1 VDSGSVRLTTKR
13 RVEFVET
20 DAAGIVHFSAFFVYM
35 EQAEHQLLRHL
46 GLGVFL
52 RDEHGD
58 ISWPRVSASCDFR
71 GPARFEDE
79 ISIEVAVERVGE
91 KSVTYS
97 HRLTCDGRDIANG
110 RMTAVCCRVHH
121 GGPPEPIPIPPQIA
135 AILRGGENAARTGN
149 VPGSGAAEPLM

>member
-1 VDSGSVRLTTKR
+1 MDSGSVRLTTKR

-52 RDEHGD
+52 RDEQGD
-58 ISWPRVSASCDFR
+58 LSWPRVSASCDFR

-91 KSVTYS
+91 KSVTYA
-97 HRLTCDGRDIANG
+97 HRLTCDGREIANG

-121 GGPPEPIPIPPQIA
+121 GGSPEPVPIPPQIA
-135 AILRGGENAARTGN
+135 AILRGSEKA
-149 VPGSGAAEPLM
+149 PPH